1 MAKLFFFFKEEL
13 VFLSSTAVFFE
24 MQQHLNL
31 SNKYFLVL
39 FYIFI
44 LPSSKYNLRWLI
56 SAMPKA
62 LCLQVTN
69 SQTEKLINLV
79 QAKQ

>member
-1 MAKLFFFFKEEL
+1 
-13 VFLSSTAVFFE
+13 
-24 MQQHLNL
+24 MQQHLV
-31 SNKYFLVL
+31 KPKQQIFFFLVL
-39 FYIFI
+39 FYILFVLYFI

-62 LCLQVTN
+62 LCLKGTK